1 MELEDEL
8 RETKRQL
15 LSAIKNKLQVTLS
28 NRSYLK
34 EHNQFKIYFC
44 FYLEIMNWI
53 VMRPRHLILQ

>member
-34 EHNQFKIYFC
+34 EHNQFKIF
-44 FYLEIMNWI
+44 FVFI
-53 VMRPRHLILQ
+53 